1 MKLKAIQI
9 TVRLSFLILCNMYA
23 YGQVKTTRSN
33 SLLAKKHFLHIG
45 DKIPDT
51 YFLVNNYKEKKVN
64 LSDFKNRLIILDL
77 WGTYC
82 GSCIE
87 YMPEI
92 EKLQAQFKD
101 SIRVIMVTK
110 NSDDEVKKC
119 AIRAE
124 NVRNNHLPFINGKEN
139 LGGFFDLSFVPQY
152 VWIDGSGVIKY
163 ISEESG
169 VTPKNIRNFLAGQEL
184 NFKIKATIPVA
195 NAQDPLLVQ
204 MYPYLGKDFYIYSY
218 LAPLDL
224 NKYTT
229 GSFER
234 NGLEM
239 QNPKSLSG
247 NSFNF
252 KNLYKMAYGFSDA
265 NNPLSNDRVLIK
277 FNDTANYSDPSKNYI
292 YDLIVNSNVPK
303 TRVLKYMQ
311 LQFDLFFNVNSSIR
325 KQSVNCLIIKDL
337 HNGHNSYTA
346 KIDTDD
352 FDIVADSV
360 VKATMSWGK
369 FINYANGI
377 YIVPPYTLIDETGI
391 NPKRVVELQ
400 MSINFEDLDKVKKS
414 LAPYGLTID
423 KEERQIDCIVIS
435 DLP

>member
-1 MKLKAIQI
+1 
-9 TVRLSFLILCNMYA
+9 
-23 YGQVKTTRSN
+23 
-33 SLLAKKHFLHIG
+33 
-45 DKIPDT
+45 
-51 YFLVNNYKEKKVN
+51 
-64 LSDFKNRLIILDL
+64 
-77 WGTYC
+77 
-82 GSCIE
+82 
-87 YMPEI
+87 
-92 EKLQAQFKD
+92 
-101 SIRVIMVTK
+101 
-110 NSDDEVKKC
+110 
-119 AIRAE
+119 
-124 NVRNNHLPFINGKEN
+124 
-139 LGGFFDLSFVPQY
+139 
-152 VWIDGSGVIKY
+152 
-163 ISEESG
+163 
-169 VTPKNIRNFLAGQEL
+169 
-184 NFKIKATIPVA
+184 
-195 NAQDPLLVQ
+195 
-204 MYPYLGKDFYIYSY
+204 
-218 LAPLDL
+218 
-224 NKYTT
+224 
-229 GSFER
+229 
-234 NGLEM
+234 M

-247 NSFNF
+247 DSFNF